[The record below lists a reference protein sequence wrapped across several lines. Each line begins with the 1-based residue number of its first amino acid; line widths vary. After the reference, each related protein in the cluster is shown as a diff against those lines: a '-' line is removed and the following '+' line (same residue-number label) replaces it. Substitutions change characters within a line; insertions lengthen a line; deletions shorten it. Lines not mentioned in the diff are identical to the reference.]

1 MTIAATKAVEQR
13 DAYPEKEYQKSLLR
27 FLTCGSVDDG
37 KSTLIGRLLYG
48 SGALFQDQI
57 DTLTADSKNSG
68 TQGDNLDFALLLD
81 GLTAEREQG
90 ITIDV
95 AYRYFSS
102 AVRQFIVADTP
113 GHEQYTRNMISGA
126 STADVAIILMDAR
139 KGLLTQ
145 TRRHSYL
152 ASLIGI
158 RHVVVA
164 VNKMDLADYS
174 ESRFRKL
181 EQEYRAFAAPLG
193 DATIS
198 CIPLSALE
206 GDNIIEA
213 SERMPWYDGPSLLQ
227 YLDSVDLEIDRL
239 ADQSFR
245 MPVQWV
251 NRPDSDFRGYSG
263 MIVSGSAKPGDQVRI
278 QPSGRTTHISTIITP
293 GEKNDVAVAG
303 QSVTITLAD
312 EVDVSRG
319 DMLCTSDLPAEVAD
333 KFEVTIIW
341 MNEQPMLRGRS
352 YLLKIGARTV
362 TATIGQI
369 KHKVNVNT
377 LEELAAKQLDLN
389 EIGVTD
395 IVLDQP
401 VAFDAYQKNPQVG
414 GFILI
419 DRFTN
424 NTVGAGLIHF
434 ALRRSQN
441 IHWQAIDVN
450 KQAQAEQKQQK
461 PCVVWFTGLSASGKS
476 TVANCVQ
483 QRLYEMGRHSYLLD
497 GDNVRHG
504 LNKDLGFKD
513 ADRVENIRRVT
524 EVARLMVDAGLITL
538 VSFISPFRSERQ
550 MARTLLEEDEFIEVF
565 VDTPLA
571 VAESR
576 DPKGL
581 YRKARRG
588 DLLNF
593 TGIDSPYEA
602 PENPEIRIDTTAL
615 SAVEAAESILSELT
629 RRGILD

>member
-1 MTIAATKAVEQR
+1 MTVAIDQHAPQIEPVADSVL
-13 DAYPEKEYQKSLLR
+13 PKSQLR
-27 FLTCGSVDDG
+27 LLTCGSVDDG
-37 KSTLIGRLLYG
+37 KSTLIGSLLYG
-48 SGALFQDQI
+48 AGALFDDQLA
-57 DTLTADSKNSG
+57 TLAADSKQSG
-68 TQGDNLDFALLLD
+68 TQGENLDFALLLD

-102 AVRQFIVADTP
+102 SVRQFIVADTP

-145 TRRHSYL
+145 TRRHTYL
-152 ASLIGI
+152 VSLIGI
-158 RHVVVA
+158 RHVLLA
-164 VNKMDLADYS
+164 VNKMDLVDYS
-174 ESRFRKL
+174 QSRFRKL
-181 EQEYRAFAAPLG
+181 EKEYREFAAPLG
-193 DATIS
+193 IETIR
-198 CIPLSALE
+198 CIPLSALRSE
-206 GDNIIEA
+206 NIISA
-213 SERMPWYDGPSLLQ
+213 SARMPWYAGPSLLQ
-227 YLDSVDLEIDRL
+227 YLDAVDLDIDWL
-239 ADQSFR
+239 ARQSLR

-251 NRPDSDFRGYSG
+251 NRPDADFRGYSG
-263 MIVSGSAKPGDQVRI
+263 MIVSGTLRPGDAVKI
-278 QPSGRTTHISTIITP
+278 QPSGRSTRIKTISTP
-293 GEKNDVAVAG
+293 GSRNDVAVAG
-303 QSVTITLAD
+303 QSVTVTLAD

-319 DMLCTSDLPAEVAD
+319 DMLCAD
-333 KFEVTIIW
+333 DSAAGIADQFEVSVVW

-362 TATIGQI
+362 TATIGPI

-377 LEELAAKQLDLN
+377 LEELAASQLDLN
-389 EIGVTD
+389 EIGVST

-401 VAFDAYQKNPQVG
+401 IAFDAFSDNPQTG

-419 DRFTN
+419 DRYTN
-424 NTVGAGLIHF
+424 NTVGAGLIRF

-441 IHWQAIDVN
+441 IHWQALDVDKLAN
-450 KQAQAEQKQQK
+450 ATQKQQK

-476 TVANCVQ
+476 TVANKLQ
-483 QRLYEMGRHSYLLD
+483 QRLYAIGRHSYLLD

-504 LNKDLGFKD
+504 LNRDLGFKD
-513 ADRVENIRRVT
+513 SDRVENIRRVS

-538 VSFISPFRSERQ
+538 VSSIAPFRSERH
-550 MARTLLEEDEFIEVF
+550 MARNLVEKDEFIEVF

-588 DLLNF
+588 ELKNF
-593 TGIDSPYEA
+593 TGIDSPYEE
-602 PENPEIRIDTTAL
+602 PENPELRIDTTTS
-615 SAVEAAESILSELT
+615 SADQAAESILEELK
-629 RRGILD
+629 RRGRLD